1 MPDPSQPKPR
11 QPAGDLAQ
19 SRELAGR
26 RVMVTGGCGF
36 IGSHLVRDLLDRGA
50 EVVVV
55 DSLRYGRREN
65 LGEAL
70 ARASV
75 IPFTLGTDDV
85 EALRPHM
92 EGAAIL
98 VHLAAEK
105 HNQSKDTPGAVF
117 AANITGTHD
126 LYDLAG
132 RCGVER
138 IVFSSSLY
146 ASGRMSAPAV
156 REDDLPEPSTVYG
169 ISKLAGEHLLRHVG
183 RLHGTS
189 SVALRYFFVYGPRQW
204 AGLGYK
210 SVIVKNFER
219 IARGEPPV
227 IFGDGQQALDYIYVD
242 DVVRATVLAM
252 QSRITD
258 RVYNVGSST
267 ALTVAELTRHM
278 LRVAGCELEPVFGDV
293 DWTAGT
299 HRVGDSARIE
309 RELGWSPEVSLD
321 EGLRRTYAWVEEEA
335 AR

>member
-1 MPDPSQPKPR
+1 MPDPAP
-11 QPAGDLAQ
+11 PAPHGADSADLP
-19 SRELAGR
+19 EIAGR
-26 RVMVTGGCGF
+26 RVLVTGGCGF
-36 IGSHLVRDLLDRGA
+36 IGSHLVRDLLERDA

-65 LGEAL
+65 LGADL
-70 ARASV
+70 ARV
-75 IPFTLGTDDV
+75 TVVPFTLGTDDV
-85 EALRPHM
+85 DALRPHM
-92 EGAAIL
+92 EGTAVL

-126 LYDLAG
+126 LYQLAA

-146 ASGRMSAPAV
+146 ACGRMAAPAM
-156 REDDLPEPSTVYG
+156 REDELPEPATVYG

-227 IFGDGQQALDYIYVD
+227 IFGDGQQALDYVYVD

-252 QSRITD
+252 RRRVTD
-258 RVYNVGSST
+258 RVYNVGSSV
-267 ALTVAELTRHM
+267 ALTVAELTRRM
-278 LRVAGCELEPVFGDV
+278 LRVAGSELEPVFGEA

-299 HRVGDSARIE
+299 HRVGDSTRIQ
-309 RELGWSPEVSLD
+309 RDLGWSPEVALE
-321 EGLRRTYAWVEEEA
+321 EGLRRTYAWVKEEA